1 MACPLILD
9 KQGKDMRW
17 YNEPQMWAAPTN
29 TIRFTTNPKTD
40 FWRKTHSGAIADN
53 GHFYYQTVA
62 GNFTAEVKF
71 SGQYRDLYD
80 QAGLMLRHD
89 ESTWLKCGI
98 EYVNEIYNASV
109 VITHDFSDW
118 SVTPLKENPA
128 AMWLRL
134 VWHQPTIEVY
144 YSLDGAVYNMMRQA
158 YLTTA
163 NELQVGV
170 MACSPTG
177 SGFEATFEHLKIEKI
192 EKNEKA

>member
-1 MACPLILD
+1 
-9 KQGKDMRW
+9 MRW
-17 YNEPQMWAAPTN
+17 YNEPQQWAAPGHI
-29 TIRFTTNPKTD
+29 IRFTTNPQTD
-40 FWRKTHSGAIADN
+40 FWRKTHSGHIADN
-53 GHFYYQTVA
+53 GHFYYQIVA

-89 ESTWLKCGI
+89 DKTWLKCGI
-98 EYVNEIYNASV
+98 EYVPEVYHASV

-118 SVTPLKENPA
+118 SVTALAQNPEA
-128 AMWLRL
+128 VWLRL

-144 YSLDGAVYNMMRQA
+144 YSLDGQAYTMLRQA
-158 YLTTA
+158 YLINA

-177 SGFEATFEHLKIEKI
+177 NGFETTFENWRVEKT
-192 EKNEKA
+192 